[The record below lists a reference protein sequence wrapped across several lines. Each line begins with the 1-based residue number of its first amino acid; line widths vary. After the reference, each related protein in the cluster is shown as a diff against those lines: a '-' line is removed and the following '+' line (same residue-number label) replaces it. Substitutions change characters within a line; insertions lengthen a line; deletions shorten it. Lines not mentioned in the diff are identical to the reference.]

1 MINIEINISSACLNA
16 FVRIGDIELIETAF
30 HWPLQSV
37 VRSLEV
43 LFCFSL
49 PWCMVLMRRVCV
61 HIFHCN
67 KKKTTERKV
76 RIEEQKHAKRED
88 NDRFRN
94 YSCMCVCVSMSLC
107 IKKKRTT
114 VLKQK
119 KEEKK
124 RQRKNVRYARRWFGP
139 TTFSS
144 LSSSMNGWNKKLF
157 IFSFD

>member
-94 YSCMCVCVSMSLC
+94 YSCVCVCVFIGLALYNKMYKVHLLEGDSPQRVSFSHHYHQFNRRNKSCSSSLSINKIKLM
-107 IKKKRTT
+107 IKKK
-114 VLKQK
+114 
-119 KEEKK
+119 
-124 RQRKNVRYARRWFGP
+124 
-139 TTFSS
+139 
-144 LSSSMNGWNKKLF
+144 
-157 IFSFD
+157 